1 MIGHEHY
8 KLFDLL
14 SLEPLYLSKFFSGPL
29 NLERLRVTCIY
40 EKKPHEKN

>member
-8 KLFDLL
+8 KLFDL
-14 SLEPLYLSKFFSGPL
+14 SLESLDLSNFFSGPL